1 MGLSIR
7 SLIWLAPRGVR
18 RPSFIEDSRDSQR
31 PMVSEAHMDKL
42 LGFLA
47 VAVATGLGLSAPAD
61 EPDKTP
67 NTRFIVTLKPDAD
80 TSALQQD
87 HGLEARHVYNQALHG
102 WAGEISA
109 KQLKN
114 LAADPRVASISPDYP
129 IAVFGH
135 SSPEQS
141 PSEIVPAGVER
152 VGAAPGMIDYR
163 GEGVGVAVLD
173 TGLDLRNADLRCA
186 SNTFS
191 AFGASAQ
198 DDNGHGTHV
207 GGIIAGIGNGAEVI
221 GVAPG
226 ATLFAIKVLDRQGKG
241 YDSDIIAGL
250 NWILNNAR
258 VCSPPIKVVNM
269 SFGRPASGSD
279 GALRAAIQAVVN
291 SGIAVVVAAGN
302 DPVKVVKDIVPA
314 GFPEVITVAS
324 TTARQGVAAS
334 VFGDIAADT
343 ASFFTSSGAMD
354 QAGSGV
360 AISAPGEEEEDV
372 DADWISSVGIP
383 STRPGGGI
391 ARMSG
396 TSMATPHVSGAVAL
410 LYQKAREISL
420 ELSPLDAKL
429 AVMHGDRMSDA
440 PLDSRTSR
448 GYYSPTYAFDGDRE
462 GILNVPSALNFLDTL
477 RTSSYL
483 NVSSLPPRAPVRSV
497 VYVIPMRLRGQ

>member
-1 MGLSIR
+1 
-7 SLIWLAPRGVR
+7 
-18 RPSFIEDSRDSQR
+18 
-31 PMVSEAHMDKL
+31 MVKL
-42 LGFLA
+42 LGFLT
-47 VAVATGLGLSAPAD
+47 VAVVIGLGRTGSAN
-61 EPDKTP
+61 EPGETT
-67 NTRFIVTLKPDAD
+67 NNRFIVTLKPDAE
-80 TSALQQD
+80 TTALQQD
-87 HGLEARHVYNQALHG
+87 HGLEARHVYNRALHG
-102 WAGEISA
+102 WAGEISTE
-109 KQLKN
+109 QLKE
-114 LAADPRVASISPDYP
+114 LAADPRVASISPDFP
-129 IAVFGH
+129 IAVFGR
-135 SSPEQS
+135 SSQEQS
-141 PSEIVPAGVER
+141 AGELVPAGVQR
-152 VGAAPGMIDYR
+152 VGAAPGMVDYT
-163 GEGVGVAVLD
+163 GVGVGVAVLD
-173 TGLDLRNADLRCA
+173 TGLDLRNADLHCA
-186 SNTFS
+186 SNSFS

-226 ATLFAIKVLDRQGKG
+226 ATLYAIKVLDSQGKG

-258 VCSPPIKVVNM
+258 VCNPPIRVVNM

-291 SGIAVVVAAGN
+291 FGITVVVAAGN

-324 TTARQGVAAS
+324 TTARQGAAAS

-354 QAGSGV
+354 QTGSGV

-396 TSMATPHVSGAVAL
+396 TSMAAPHVTGAVAL

-420 ELSPLDAKL
+420 ELSPVEAKV
-429 AVMHGDRMSDA
+429 AVMHGDRISDA

-462 GILNVPSALNFLDTL
+462 GILNVPSALDFLDTL
-477 RTSSYL
+477 RSAPYL
-483 NVSSLPPRAPVRSV
+483 NVSQPPPRAPVRSV
-497 VYVIPMRLRGQ
+497 VYVIPMRVRAQ